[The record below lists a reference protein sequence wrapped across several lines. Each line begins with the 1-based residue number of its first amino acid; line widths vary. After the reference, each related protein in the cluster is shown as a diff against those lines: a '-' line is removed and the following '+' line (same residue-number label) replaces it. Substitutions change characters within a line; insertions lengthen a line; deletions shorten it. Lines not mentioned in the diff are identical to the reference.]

1 MQALIVSQ
9 LSEQGASSKAQ
20 RWGTHLAG
28 ERLRGMGKRD
38 VAKRRDPFVQIV
50 KHEITDIPTCQN
62 IVTHIKTDQWRAG
75 IHTNMFIHMHL
86 CA

>member
-1 MQALIVSQ
+1 
-9 LSEQGASSKAQ
+9 
-20 RWGTHLAG
+20 
-28 ERLRGMGKRD
+28 MGKRD